1 MAWRRGQAYG
11 QDLRERVL
19 GAWELSVRA
28 AAVRFAVSPSYVA
41 KVRGRLRRTGD
52 TAPGPQRNHV
62 PPRLAPLAEAL
73 RARVAAGADA
83 TLAELRAWVLAE
95 HGVRVSQPVMWK
107 ALARLDLTLKKTAA
121 RRRAG
126 PPRRGRGAPRLGRT
140 DARARAPPRRHRGG
154 RQPRQPQG
162 RRRARGDRGARGV
175 AALPSSVQPR
185 PEPDR
190 TRLQQVQAPAPRRRR
205 PNRGRPVRRHWR
217 SPRPLH
223 ARRMRELSPPLRLCT
238 VRAIR
243 V

>member
-73 RARVAAGADA
+73 RARVASGSDA
-83 TLAELRAWVLAE
+83 TLAELRAWALAE

-107 ALARLDLTLKKTAA
+107 TLARLDLTLKKTAA
-121 RRRAG
+121 RGRAG
-126 PPRRGRGAPRLGRT
+126 PRRRGRSAPRL
-140 DARARAPPRRHRGG
+140 DRGG
-154 RQPRQPQG
+154 
-162 RRRARGDRGARGV
+162 
-175 AALPSSVQPR
+175 AALRPGQVGVPR
-185 PEPDR
+185 
-190 TRLQQVQAPAPRRRR
+190 
-205 PNRGRPVRRHWR
+205 
-217 SPRPLH
+217 
-223 ARRMRELSPPLRLCT
+223 
-238 VRAIR
+238 
-243 V
+243 

>member
-28 AAVRFAVSPSYVA
+28 AAARFAVSPSYVA

-73 RARVAAGADA
+73 RARVASGSDA
-83 TLAELRAWVLAE
+83 TLAELRAWALAE

-107 ALARLDLTLKKTAA
+107 ALGRLGLTLEKTAA

-126 PPRRGRGAPRLGRT
+126 PRRRGPSAPRLGRS
-140 DARARAPPRRHRGG
+140 R
-154 RQPRQPQG
+154 
-162 RRRARGDRGARGV
+162 
-175 AALPSSVQPR
+175 AALRPGQAGVPR
-185 PEPDR
+185 
-190 TRLQQVQAPAPRRRR
+190 
-205 PNRGRPVRRHWR
+205 
-217 SPRPLH
+217 
-223 ARRMRELSPPLRLCT
+223 
-238 VRAIR
+238 
-243 V
+243 